1 MKRREFIALVGGA
14 LAAWPFAPLAQQPE
28 GMRRIGVLT
37 SLAATEQIPS
47 RIDSFLQELQR
58 LGWIVGRNLRIDRR
72 SAGGSV
78 DDLRKFAAEI
88 AALSPDVILA
98 VTSPVVAE
106 LRKATGNVPIVF
118 VQVVDPIGAGFVD
131 SLARPGGNATGFMLS
146 EYALGGKWLELL
158 KQVAPSTTRVAVIRD
173 PAIAAGTGQFGAIQA
188 VAPSFGVELTAIN
201 VQDTAEIERGIGA
214 FARGSNDGLI
224 VTASPLAVA
233 HRKLIVDLAARYR
246 LPAVYFARL
255 FVADSGLMSY
265 GVDVTD
271 QYRGAASYVDRILRG
286 EKPGNLP
293 VQAPSKFELV
303 VNLKTTKALGLT
315 IPPTLLARA
324 DEVIE

>member
-1 MKRREFIALVGGA
+1 MNRREVIALAGGA
-14 LAAWPFAPLAQQPE
+14 VAAWPFAALAQQPE
-28 GMRRIGVLT
+28 RMRRIGVLT
-37 SLAATEQIPS
+37 SLVATEQVQS

-78 DDLRKFAAEI
+78 DELRKFAAEI

-201 VQDTAEIERGIGA
+201 VQDAAEIERSIGA
-214 FARGSNDGLI
+214 FASGSNDGLI

-233 HRKLIVDLAARYR
+233 HRKLIVDLAASYR

-315 IPPTLLARA
+315 IPPALLARA

>member
-1 MKRREFIALVGGA
+1 MNRREVIALVGGA
-14 LAAWPFAPLAQQPE
+14 VAAWPLAARTQQSE
-28 GMRRIGVLT
+28 GMRLIGVLT
-37 SLAATEQIPS
+37 SLAVTELVQS
-47 RIDSFLQELQR
+47 RIDAFLQELQR
-58 LGWIVGRNLRIDRR
+58 LGWIVGRNLRIERR
-72 SAGGSV
+72 SAGDSV

-88 AALSPDVILA
+88 AALAPDVILA

-106 LRKATGNVPIVF
+106 LRKATSSVPIVF

-173 PAIAAGTGQFGAIQA
+173 AAIAAGTGQFGAIQA

-201 VQDTAEIERGIGA
+201 VQDAAEIERGIGA

-303 VNLKTTKALGLT
+303 VNLKTTKALALPSRQRSSLALT
-315 IPPTLLARA
+315 R
-324 DEVIE
+324 

>member
-1 MKRREFIALVGGA
+1 MRRREFVALVGGA
-14 LAAWPFAPLAQQPE
+14 VAAWPLAARTQQSE

-37 SLAATEQIPS
+37 SLAVTELVQS
-47 RIDSFLQELQR
+47 RIDAFLQELQR
-58 LGWIVGRNLRIDRR
+58 LGWSVGRNLRIERR
-72 SAGGSV
+72 SAGDSV

-106 LRKATGNVPIVF
+106 LRKATSSVPIVF

-146 EYALGGKWLELL
+146 EYALSGKWLELL
-158 KQVAPSTTRVAVIRD
+158 KQVTPSTTRVAVIRD
-173 PAIAAGTGQFGAIQA
+173 AAIAAGTGQFGAIQA

-201 VQDTAEIERGIGA
+201 VQDAAEIERGIGA

-286 EKPGNLP
+286 EKPGDLP

-315 IPPTLLARA
+315 IPPALLARA